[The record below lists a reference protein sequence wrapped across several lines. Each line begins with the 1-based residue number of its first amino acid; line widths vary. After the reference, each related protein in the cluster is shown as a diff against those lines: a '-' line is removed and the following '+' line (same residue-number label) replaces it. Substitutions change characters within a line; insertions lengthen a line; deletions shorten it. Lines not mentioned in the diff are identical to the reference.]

1 VRSLDEAKDEIEATR
16 KYVEIVTVNDHSA
29 ANATEATPTGTTA
42 PLAGLSFV
50 FTGTLATIRRAEA
63 ERMVKDRGGLV
74 QDHVT
79 KNLHYLV
86 VGAQRTDARS
96 SKEKM
101 AEKLIESGA
110 PIQVI
115 GEKDFIAMINA
126 ADERAKSG
134 AIAARDEHINDGVF
148 SVPSAQ
154 TARAHSEPVTPEVK
168 PLTLTSPTAHRSTPT
183 RSMATGHPTK
193 PGPSE
198 SEPSAPPAIQ
208 APREFDHASNATN
221 GQRDMGRE

>member
-1 VRSLDEAKDEIEATR
+1 
-16 KYVEIVTVNDHSA
+16 
-29 ANATEATPTGTTA
+29 
-42 PLAGLSFV
+42 
-50 FTGTLATIRRAEA
+50 
-63 ERMVKDRGGLV
+63 
-74 QDHVT
+74 
-79 KNLHYLV
+79 
-86 VGAQRTDARS
+86 
-96 SKEKM
+96 
-101 AEKLIESGA
+101 
-110 PIQVI
+110 VI

-154 TARAHSEPVTPEVK
+154 TTRAHPEPVTPEVK

-198 SEPSAPPAIQ
+198 SEPRAIQ